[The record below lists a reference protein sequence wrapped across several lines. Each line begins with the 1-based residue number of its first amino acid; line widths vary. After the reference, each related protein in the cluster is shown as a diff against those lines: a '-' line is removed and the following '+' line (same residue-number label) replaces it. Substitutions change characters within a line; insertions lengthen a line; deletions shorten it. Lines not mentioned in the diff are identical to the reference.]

1 MTESQ
6 TLRLRIV
13 EEINRLP
20 DDKLQKASEL
30 LKLLTAGN
38 GNTAQPATKADHNPL
53 LDYIGGVSHG
63 SLSANLDEE
72 LYGE

>member
-6 TLRLRIV
+6 ALRLKIV

-30 LKLLTAGN
+30 LKALLNGN
-38 GNTAQPATKADHNPL
+38 GSQTESAVKAERNPL
-53 LDYIGGVSHG
+53 LDYIGGVSNG
-63 SLSANLDEE
+63 LLSANIDEE